1 MNKKKEKQKPKQK
14 QQKHTIYKF
23 VFKIFVVL
31 FIDLNKYVYRDVES
45 KIYIH
50 KCI

>member
-14 QQKHTIYKF
+14 NTIYKF

-31 FIDLNKYVYRDVES
+31 FIELNKY
-45 KIYIH
+45 IYIDIERKTYIH
-50 KCI
+50 ECK